1 MKIDELKKSLKR
13 DLKSLG
19 YVLYDVSFD
28 KGNNILQILIDKKMD
43 LKEIEDLSKK
53 LSKIMDLYDE
63 EFDQYILDVSS
74 VGLERPIKSKEE
86 LNKAIDS
93 YIYVKT
99 KELKINAY
107 LREFDG
113 ETLKLEKLDKN
124 IKKNVEIKYDDIK
137 QIHYAVDFKGEL

>member
-1 MKIDELKKSLKR
+1 MKIDELKKSLNR

-74 VGLERPIKSKEE
+74 VGLERPIRSKEE

-124 IKKNVEIKYDDIK
+124 IKKNAEIKYDDIK

>member
-74 VGLERPIKSKEE
+74 VGLERPIRSKEE

>member
-74 VGLERPIKSKEE
+74 VGLERPIRSKEE

-124 IKKNVEIKYDDIK
+124 IKKNVEIKYGDIR

>member
-74 VGLERPIKSKEE
+74 VGLERPIRNKEE